1 MTDLIKEERRYGDL
15 KFKRLSNYVFIVVVI
30 ITLASEGVGGL
41 LSRCEGLFQPVTY
54 AACRYYRHAGYA
66 GYSWSNH

>member
-1 MTDLIKEERRYGDL
+1 MGI
-15 KFKRLSNYVFIVVVI
+15 SNSNDYLTMFFIVVVI